1 MTPGELPPAL
11 VALARARCEGHGP
24 AHDFSHVARV
34 TRAAR
39 RIAEAEGVDPHAAS
53 LAALLHELVS
63 FPKDDPRSKESGDAC
78 AVAAR
83 AALVEA
89 GEPPARVDAV
99 CAAIRDHGFSKGV
112 TPTDPVARVLQDA
125 DRLDAIG
132 AVGVARLFATS
143 GEMRRPLWHPDDPFA
158 ETDRALDDKTWGVD
172 HFARKLF
179 RVPEGLHTATARRL
193 AEGRVAA
200 MRAYL
205 AALRAELSD
214 APPGGG
220 AL

>member
-1 MTPGELPPAL
+1 MTGLALPAGL
-11 VALARARCEGHGP
+11 VELARARCEGHGP

-34 TRAAR
+34 TTTAR
-39 RIAEAEGVDPHAAS
+39 RIAEAEGIDARAAS

-78 AVAAR
+78 AAVAR
-83 AALVEA
+83 DALVEA
-89 GEPPARVDAV
+89 GEPPALVDTV

-143 GEMRRPLWHPDDPFA
+143 GEMRRPLWHPEDPFA
-158 ETDRALDDKTWGVD
+158 ETARALDDKTWGVD

-179 RVPEGLHTATARRL
+179 RVPDGLHTATARRL
-193 AEGRVAA
+193 AVERVAT

-214 APPGGG
+214 EPPAAG